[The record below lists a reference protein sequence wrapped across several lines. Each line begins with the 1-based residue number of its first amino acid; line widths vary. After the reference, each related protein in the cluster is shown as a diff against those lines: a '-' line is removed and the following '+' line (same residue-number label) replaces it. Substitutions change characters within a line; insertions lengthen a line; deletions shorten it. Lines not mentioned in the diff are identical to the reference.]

1 MNKPV
6 SHPFRVGE
14 IYANRNGEYE
24 VIDISPPKM
33 TIRYHSNNQLLVTD
47 IALSARIWENLHLPP
62 EVPEPPTRSRPLPKP
77 TAASRA
83 KAAAKPAATP
93 RASTADKPPATP
105 RAITSDKPPTP
116 SRSRSRRPTTK
127 E

>member
-1 MNKPV
+1 MDKPV

-14 IYANRNGEYE
+14 IYANRVGEYE

-62 EVPEPPTRSRPLPKP
+62 EVAEEPTRSRPLPKP
-77 TAASRA
+77 AAASRA
-83 KAAAKPAATP
+83 KPAAKPAATP
-93 RASTADKPPATP
+93 TSSTPDKPTAAP
-105 RAITSDKPPTP
+105 RTRTR
-116 SRSRSRRPTTK
+116 RSTTK

>member
-1 MNKPV
+1 MDKPV

-14 IYANRNGEYE
+14 IYANRVGEYE

-33 TIRYHSNNQLLVTD
+33 TIRYHSNNQILVTD

-62 EVPEPPTRSRPLPKP
+62 EVAEEPTRSRPLPKP
-77 TAASRA
+77 AAASRA
-83 KAAAKPAATP
+83 KPAAKPAGTE
-93 RASTADKPPATP
+93 DKPAAAP
-105 RAITSDKPPTP
+105 RTRT
-116 SRSRSRRPTTK
+116 RRPSTK